1 MVQNGISKDDGGAGG
16 AGIVSNINGIET
28 TYGKGG
34 NGANNS
40 GNYNGAS
47 GGVNTGN
54 GGGGSVA
61 ASSDVSSGGN
71 GGSGYVF
78 LVFILEDTPCVCA
91 GSEVLTDSGYKPIED
106 ICSSIDRIVT
116 SDGRRVEAKLN
127 KYRVVGSP
135 TNIPFIIPKDFIAL
149 NKPSKDLW
157 ISGRHG
163 IHIGKY
169 LTMYP
174 LRMQGI
180 QRDTS
185 LLGVSFYYYHLELPD
200 FAEDNIVCQ
209 NISIEGFSNDYF
221 ERTKKSLY
229 AKKIK
234 DCRKGEL
241 FYVKFVS

>member
-1 MVQNGISKDDGGAGG
+1 
-16 AGIVSNINGIET
+16 
-28 TYGKGG
+28 
-34 NGANNS
+34 
-40 GNYNGAS
+40 
-47 GGVNTGN
+47 
-54 GGGGSVA
+54 
-61 ASSDVSSGGN
+61 
-71 GGSGYVF
+71 

-174 LRMQGI
+174 LRM
-180 QRDTS
+180 
-185 LLGVSFYYYHLELPD
+185 
-200 FAEDNIVCQ
+200 
-209 NISIEGFSNDYF
+209 
-221 ERTKKSLY
+221 
-229 AKKIK
+229 
-234 DCRKGEL
+234 
-241 FYVKFVS
+241 